1 MAGQP
6 AQAQRQEV
14 GQASQSWVRNPALP
28 PPSYVAPC
36 EGAPRSWKASQRVLE
51 EQQA

>member
-6 AQAQRQEV
+6 EQAQRQEV

-51 EQQA
+51 EQQT